1 MKSMG
6 LSFGVNDAKAK
17 SMETVRFAMHH
28 RPRVAQLPSTVD
40 RCNLQAQ
47 SVGPEELNENGEW
60 QASASPK

>member
-1 MKSMG
+1 MG

-40 RCNLQAQ
+40 RGNLQAQ